1 MSVVTFSE
9 ARNNFKSIC
18 DSAVDDCEP
27 VHIHRRGGEDV
38 VLLSASEFR
47 TLWKETMY
55 LMANPNNSKRL
66 LESIAQ
72 AERGE
77 LLNKELLD

>member
-38 VLLSASEFR
+38 VLLSASEFNA
-47 TLWKETMY
+47 WKETMY

-72 AERGE
+72 AEHGE
-77 LLNKELLD
+77 VLNKELLD